1 MAFDIKIFSNKLYL
15 ILNSGERKNYN
26 SLQEP
31 TNACGG
37 VLSESCLNHEGGS
50 MGFPARL
57 LQSIT
62 SLTNYKKPL

>member
-1 MAFDIKIFSNKLYL
+1 MALDIKLLILSNKLYL
-15 ILNSGERKNYN
+15 ILNFVERKNSN
-26 SLQEP
+26 SLEDP

-62 SLTNYKKPL
+62 SLTS